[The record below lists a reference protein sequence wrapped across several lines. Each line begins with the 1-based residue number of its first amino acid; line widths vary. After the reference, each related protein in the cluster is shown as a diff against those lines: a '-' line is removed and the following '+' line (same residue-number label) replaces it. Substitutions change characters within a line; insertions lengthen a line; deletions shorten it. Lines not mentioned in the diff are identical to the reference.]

1 MHKAKV
7 NYFEF
12 FGIAPAPRIDQAELK
27 RKFYA
32 NSRNFHPDFHTLS
45 DEAAQ
50 EDALEKS
57 TLNNQAYKTL
67 MNDDQR
73 LQHLLDINGALGEEG
88 TNQVPQDFLLEIM
101 EVNEALMELEFE
113 EDPALKTKVNG
124 LIDQLESDL
133 EKEVDKLV
141 NHYDQAT
148 VSPEELS
155 LLKDYYLKKRY
166 LLRLRGKI

>member
-1 MHKAKV
+1 MV
-7 NYFEF
+7 NYFDF

-32 NSRNFHPDFHTLS
+32 NSRTFHPDFHTLA
-45 DEAAQ
+45 DAASQ
-50 EDALEKS
+50 EEALEKS

-67 MNDDQR
+67 MNPDQR
-73 LQHLLDINGALGEEG
+73 LKHLLDINGVLGAEG
-88 TNQVPQDFLLEIM
+88 TNQVPQDFLMEIM
-101 EVNEALMELEFE
+101 EVNEALMELEFDD
-113 EDPALKTKVNG
+113 DPAVKTKVNA
-124 LIDQLESDL
+124 LIDQLENDL
-133 EKEVDKLV
+133 EQEVEGLV

-155 LLKDYYLKKRY
+155 RLKDYYLKKRY